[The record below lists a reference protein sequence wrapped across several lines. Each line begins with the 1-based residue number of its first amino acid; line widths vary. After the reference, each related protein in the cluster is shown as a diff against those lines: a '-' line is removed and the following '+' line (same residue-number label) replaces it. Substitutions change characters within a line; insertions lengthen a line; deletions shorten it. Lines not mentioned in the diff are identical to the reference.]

1 MPPDR
6 SCFTALNLQPDFTL
20 PECMDYFTLSAAP
33 NTDLWRK
40 PPDRETTTAPILFT
54 SLRQPFVIAEVT
66 VTADWEME
74 WDQGGLVI
82 FAGPVPRPP
91 PPPSS
96 QPSQQQQQQQRRQA
110 SGSSTQQQQQPPSQ
124 APPPPYP
131 SLPTGPNKWVKAG
144 LEFSA
149 GTVNASSVSAT
160 ADGADWCLSPL
171 APPNVPTSITSLRIK
186 LERIGHSLWVWY
198 QIPGLISAQAE
209 RTPGAIGSSWRKLR
223 EVTWFFWGVE
233 DKSVHVGVY
242 ASRPANLSME
252 STMWAARNGGRYVSG
267 LDGGGGHGGPA
278 NGLVVEFEDLEIF

>member
-1 MPPDR
+1 
-6 SCFTALNLQPDFTL
+6 
-20 PECMDYFTLSAAP
+20 
-33 NTDLWRK
+33 
-40 PPDRETTTAPILFT
+40 
-54 SLRQPFVIAEVT
+54 
-66 VTADWEME
+66 ME
-74 WDQGGLVI
+74 LDQGGTEPPPAAVAPRPSQQTSQAAATAAATTKHSGS
-82 FAGPVPRPP
+82 FHGKQASKQQPFPRPP
-91 PPPSS
+91 PAFPLPPALPHRPKTNGVKGGLRILPAGHRST
-96 QPSQQQQQQQRRQA
+96 A
-110 SGSSTQQQQQPPSQ
+110 SLRSAATG
-124 APPPPYP
+124 
-131 SLPTGPNKWVKAG
+131 PTGP
-144 LEFSA
+144 
-149 GTVNASSVSAT
+149 
-160 ADGADWCLSPL
+160 DWCSLRPL

>member
-6 SCFTALNLQPDFTL
+6 SCFTPLNLPSDFTL

-40 PPDRETTTAPILFT
+40 PPDRETTTAPILYT
-54 SLRQPFVIAEVT
+54 SLRHPFVIAEVT

-82 FAGPVPRPP
+82 FAGPAPR
-91 PPPSS
+91 
-96 QPSQQQQQQQRRQA
+96 QQQQQQQLHRQQ
-110 SGSSTQQQQQPPSQ
+110 STSSAQPSQ
-124 APPPPYP
+124 PSQSQTQSQAQSVPPPPYP
-131 SLPTGPNKWVKAG
+131 SLPTGPSKWVKAG

-171 APPNVPTSITSLRIK
+171 APPNVSTSITSLRIK
-186 LERIGHSLWVWY
+186 LERIDHSLWVWY
-198 QIPGLISAQAE
+198 QIPGLMTAHAA
-209 RTPGAIGSSWRKLR
+209 RTPGAIGNSWRKLR

-252 STMWAARNGGRYVSG
+252 NTMWAARNGGRFLG
-267 LDGGGGHGGPA
+267 AQDNGGGGGA
-278 NGLVVEFEDLEIF
+278 NGLVVEFEELEIF